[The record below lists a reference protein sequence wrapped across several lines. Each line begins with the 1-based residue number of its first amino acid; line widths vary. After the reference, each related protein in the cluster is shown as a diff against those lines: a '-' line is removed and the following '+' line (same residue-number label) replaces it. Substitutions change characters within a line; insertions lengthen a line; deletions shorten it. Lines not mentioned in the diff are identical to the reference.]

1 MDLSLASII
10 AAFVVAVVAFI
21 LRRQVVLRQRMGALR
36 GEMAEVQRNRLA
48 LEIAV
53 SDKRA
58 GQAVQPKADDGE
70 GR

>member
-10 AAFVVAVVAFI
+10 AAFFVAVVAFI
-21 LRRQVVLRQRMGALR
+21 LRRQMVLRRRMGALR
-36 GEMAEVQRNRLA
+36 GEMADVQRNRLA

-58 GQAVQPKADDGE
+58 GQAVQPKAEDGE

>member
-10 AAFVVAVVAFI
+10 AAFFVAVVAFI
-21 LRRQVVLRQRMGALR
+21 LRRQMVLRRRMDALR
-36 GEMAEVQRNRLA
+36 GEMASVQRNRLA

-58 GQAVQPKADDGE
+58 GQAVQPKSDDGE